1 MINTDLIA
9 ENLRKAIGEDNAI
22 WHNPIGKNTYP
33 VVFTNGK
40 DNKLTTEVNN
50 LHLENVK
57 AVKGFKSNRWIMHKD
72 LKKNNIYVKKGQ
84 KGSYITNKNDG
95 SKICVFNVDQL
106 ELPQDHYL
114 VTVPETKEFEKNLNL
129 EKIIKF
135 TGVNV
140 IEEDVEKSYYDINKN
155 EIHIAKRESYSS
167 STAFYTSVMHEIAH
181 YSSVKLGTTISSDM
195 NSDMYAKEEIIAEI
209 TSYMLASS
217 NGIPYS
223 ALTNNAVY
231 IKTWLNQFEEDE
243 INKILS
249 ECIVKASENVK
260 LINTLSAEN
269 KKFEERSED
278 IVELDILTIEDFNNI
293 KNLGAFYSESKKC
306 FYIDT
311 KIHDI
316 ENFRNYI
323 TKSITQQSQQENDV
337 DDIDQR
343 ESLNNVYAI
352 NSNSPNDEYDLP
364 PFDIDDIPPFEIEES
379 VDNINNTEIENQ
391 ESNQEQNLKQQSLQE
406 QEDSYSDDEQT
417 SEEDEDLTKSE
428 NYDNY
433 LTQVNQESIDKNTD
447 KIYTDVKEVQN
458 VSIQNVNNYNEEE
471 KDARFENKLESV
483 STDRSQ
489 DSGSGGFSE
498 ISEEI
503 RRNDNGNVANDSEV
517 RPNER
522 GTGSNES
529 SLSRSTKRQDRDQ
542 DEEKSGIES
551 NSTNDSIIREV
562 GENQGDVRRGAT
574 GVRVRENV
582 GSESYTTQQNG
593 NSNSNNSFGTVQSD
607 GYTTYLSNGNGR
619 PISVDPKR
627 TDWLENTTSSDL
639 GGFNTETNNETN
651 VGTLRR
657 GEDGRSGL
665 SEQSGERH
673 SNAVEQLGDSTN
685 GRTIQESRE
694 RGTETIRNQPL
705 SGDNRGNREGSVFNE
720 RGEMVVEEDRIFNQE
735 SSETIKRNAGERR
748 TGELFNSDRRTS
760 GEDVSSSSN
769 SIDERDLSERTG
781 EISGNERVNV
791 GRKSSLFT
799 DLYANNKLDKSQ
811 LSGVPVDFVITDQ
824 NLGEGT
830 PKEKFANNI
839 AAIKVLQQLEN
850 EKRYA
855 TDYEQVI
862 LSRYVGWGGLSNA
875 FNSEKP
881 EWKNEY
887 NELKNLLSS
896 DEWDA
901 ARLTTLTSFYTSP
914 VVIENMYKTLER
926 MNFNGGYVL
935 EPGCGVGNFLGKMPE
950 SLARNSSRTG
960 IELDSISARIASFLY
975 PKSEIMIAG
984 YQEIDSSKKYDVVI
998 GNVPFSDIKVHDKD
1012 YRDLSVNQGLKQVKI
1027 KPSLHN
1033 YFFVKSIDKV
1043 KEGGVIALI
1052 TSSSTMDSKN
1062 DAVRQYLAKHCE
1074 FLGAVRLPNTT
1085 FKKNAGTE
1093 VISDIIFLKKR
1104 TEIQFDLRNEPWIN
1118 SVASSVDSDCNINAY
1133 FESHPEM
1140 IVGDLKASTN
1150 QYGKSLTVD
1159 LEPELL
1165 NQELQAKL
1173 SLIEGQFNARES
1185 NDVDKSEE
1193 KIKSNFSRDEIGTFV
1208 QEASGIYYIEDEK
1221 TKTRVDLSKTQ
1232 MKKLLQF
1239 MDLVKAYDDII
1250 DIQLTG
1256 CTDEDLKEQQE
1267 NLKNVYDSFTEKG
1280 DKLISVS
1287 RSFSFLKKDY
1297 RFNKIRALEKIK
1309 DGKLLSLSD
1318 IFTKR
1323 TINAKSERSI
1333 RTINDAIYSSL
1344 IETGAI
1350 NFDFISGVLNKEKQ
1364 ECFDE
1369 IKDRLYRLPE
1379 SESNDLFEDWVLAE
1393 DYLSGDIY
1401 EKLLLAEEK
1410 AKQDPAF
1417 ERNVEALKNVL
1428 PERIPL
1434 KDIGFNIGSAWL
1446 PKDIV
1451 NRFIQEN
1458 YGSGFNVRE
1467 VAGRFVVGFDNN
1479 KHNYISEQYENRE
1492 ALCLD
1497 KGRPT
1502 IERVCDHLNHLLSG
1516 QEVTPPKFSDN
1527 TSEMK
1532 KIRTIENVEKVNL
1545 HLEEMRKKF
1554 KNSILSYENP
1564 KESVLIEE
1572 IFNQKF
1578 NGYVNREY
1586 TGANLDF
1593 AEKSSL
1599 VTLRPHQISAVE
1611 RMLIGGNTLL
1621 AHEVGAGKTYEM
1633 IAAAME
1639 GKRLGLTNKN
1649 LIVVP
1654 KAVIG
1659 QFATSIQHLYPK
1671 ANVLMLDDIKNLNQ
1685 KEREV
1690 LTSRIASGNY
1700 DIVLIT
1706 HDQLKKMSLSSETQN
1721 KYLEKKLNEIQ
1732 EFLEANPKKGDN
1744 KFIVDLMEKYEKFY
1758 TNKIEELKEDKDK
1771 SIPFEK
1777 LGIDR
1782 IFVDEAHL
1790 FKNLLEITENGHVK
1804 GVSLS
1809 NAERSINLTMIT
1821 NYLNEKYGDS
1831 RVVLATGTPISNN
1844 ITEMYVMM
1852 RYVCPNLLDK
1862 LNIKSLDSFI
1872 YSFCKK
1878 ETDMELTATGEYKKT
1893 ERIKSFENIPELMK
1907 IARQSW
1913 DIKTMKELD
1922 YIKLPKSK
1930 TFVVDVPASETQ
1942 KKFFEEIKE
1951 RALAIKN
1958 KKVKPDEDNM
1968 LKITNDGKKIAI
1980 DSRLYDP
1987 FAPSDSLKIAKVCEN
2002 VARIYKDD
2010 PNNLDTQLIMSD
2022 IGIPNAAKS
2031 FTVYDEIKSQLVDF
2045 GIPEDQIAFIHDFEK
2060 EDQKAN
2066 LFDKVNKGEI
2076 RVLLGSTGKL
2086 GTGVNVQ
2093 ENLKAIHHVD
2103 VPWRPSDVAQRNG
2116 RIVRQGNKHEEV
2128 EIYHYVTEGS
2138 FDSFMYQ
2145 TLRNKSN
2152 FTNQILRPVTELESR
2167 EIEIDDRDSLTFE
2180 EAMAASADDDRL
2192 AVKYKL
2198 EKEIKKLNLMKKAHN
2213 ENLLDAQDKLRPQGA
2228 IQRLLTSAEKET
2240 NELMDLKVKSKLDEP
2255 AEFNSYGQVVDYEN
2269 LNNSIRYRK
2278 ETMGV
2283 EADYLPRVG
2292 LVTYRNFRLR
2302 FKCVNNTDGKE
2313 RYIISTH
2320 TNGLDIRV
2328 NVNGNSKTWGKALD
2342 KAIVK
2347 AMETKDKDIQTYRDN
2362 AVRQKERC
2370 EQIVKNPDF
2379 AKEKEL
2385 NEKLASYDELLKI
2398 EKAYSA
2404 EEYKKITR
2412 SPELYEVWKEHNS
2425 NSFIEE
2431 KFAENLSDGRF
2442 WKRPLTES
2450 DFDMARVKLVDV
2462 HEKARVYLSLP
2473 PEETREAVVKGAKYD
2488 DKNRAFYTTS
2498 DDKNFEE
2505 IKSLQDKEN
2514 QKPKVY
2520 IPNTLY
2526 NERGELKQL
2535 GAKWDPNAKSW
2546 YINSNETKP
2555 KGFEKWFDKVESK
2568 EKTTEK
2574 IIPQHTYWINNAY
2587 YHEKEEL
2594 KSLGAKWDPNAKS
2607 WYIKTDEIMPKGFE
2621 KWIDRESEKL
2631 ERNNNFALETS
2642 EDAITEMLKDMRENG
2657 MIIDRHKLSFSGSLA
2672 KGRCSCEG
2680 DRSGEESGWY
2690 CIHLDGCPTLVM
2702 QNHKKESTQQVKKY
2716 PTKESLSRLKNIS
2729 NSSRKNFTK
2738 QIVTEHQNN
2747 DKQHDLDKLNRE
2759 KNYEQKSK
2767 LLTFEYANSKQAET
2781 KDSAYLMSK
2790 GVEATKG
2797 IYIKSIR
2804 DKQYTCIPFFN
2815 IDGKIT
2821 TKQYIDEQG
2830 NKRFETG
2837 GKKAGSFHVI
2847 NGFDMLNTSTAGII
2861 IAEGYATA
2869 NTVNEATNGKYSVIA
2884 AGDCGNLENVAKAI
2898 RSKYPNKDIIIA
2910 ADNDHIR
2917 EDNVG
2922 LKHATQAAKN
2932 VGAMLVY
2939 PSFSFGVKASDFNDL
2954 KKISGIEVV
2963 RSSIREQLLTQI
2975 SNAKKLQQ
2983 EHNNSRRIN

>member
-114 VTVPETKEFEKNLNL
+114 VTVPGTKEFEKNLNL
-129 EKIIKF
+129 EEIIKF

-195 NSDMYAKEEIIAEI
+195 NSDMYAKEEIVAEI

-231 IKTWLNQFEEDE
+231 IKTWLNQFEDDE

-249 ECIVKASENVK
+249 ECIVKAFENVK

-323 TKSITQQSQQENDV
+323 TKSIAQQSQQENDV

-352 NSNSPNDEYDLP
+352 NSNSPNDEYDL
-364 PFDIDDIPPFEIEES
+364 PPFEIEES

-428 NYDNY
+428 NFDNY

-447 KIYTDVKEVQN
+447 KNYTDVKEVQN
-458 VSIQNVNNYNEEE
+458 VSIQNVNNYNEEP
-471 KDARFENKLESV
+471 KDVRFENKLESV

-489 DSGSGGFSE
+489 DSGSGGLSE
-498 ISEEI
+498 VSTTERSNE
-503 RRNDNGNVANDSEV
+503 RRNGSNYSDV
-517 RPNER
+517 RSNER

-529 SLSRSTKRQDRDQ
+529 SISGSTERQDRDQ
-542 DEEKSGIES
+542 NKEEFRIKS
-551 NSTNDSIIREV
+551 NAANDSNLQQVMR
-562 GENQGDVRRGAT
+562 NS
-574 GVRVRENV
+574 ENV
-582 GSESYTTQQNG
+582 GGGSIGSRISENDGGASNNSLQNEY
-593 NSNSNNSFGTVQSD
+593 SNSNNGSRIVQSD
-607 GYTTYLSNGNGR
+607 GITTHLSNRNDGSLSGDARR
-619 PISVDPKR
+619 PDVVE
-627 TDWLENTTSSDL
+627 TVTSSDL
-639 GGFNTETNNETN
+639 GSSNTETYIETKE
-651 VGTLRR
+651 GAGHR
-657 GEDGRSGL
+657 GDVGRSGL
-665 SEQSGERH
+665 SEQSGERF
-673 SNAVEQLGDSTN
+673 SDTVEQLGDTTN
-685 GRTIQESRE
+685 GRTIQESGDRVV
-694 RGTETIRNQPL
+694 ETIRDRPL
-705 SGDNRGNREGSVFNE
+705 SGDNRGNRGGSLFNE
-720 RGEMVVEEDRIFNQE
+720 RGEMVVEEDRISNQE
-735 SSETIKRNAGERR
+735 SSEKNTENVGGRGNSEGIFDKARESSR
-748 TGELFNSDRRTS
+748 T
-760 GEDVSSSSN
+760 DVSNSSSSTE
-769 SIDERDLSERTG
+769 DRVTTGRTG
-781 EISGNERVNV
+781 EISDNERVNG

-811 LSGVPVDFVITDQ
+811 LNGVPVDFVITDQ

-830 PKEKFANNI
+830 PREKFANNI

-855 TDYEQVI
+855 TNEEQII
-862 LSRYVGWGGLSNA
+862 LSKYVGWGGLSNA
-875 FNSEKP
+875 FNSQRP
-881 EWKNEY
+881 EWSNEY
-887 NELKNLLSS
+887 NELKSLLSS
-896 DEWDA
+896 DEWEA

-914 VVIENMYKTLER
+914 VVIDNMYQTLER

-984 YQEIDSSKKYDVVI
+984 YQEIDRTKKYDVVI

-1027 KPSLHN
+1027 NPSLHN

-1043 KEGGVIALI
+1043 KEGGIIALI

-1062 DAVRQYLAKHCE
+1062 DAVRHYIAQHCE

-1085 FKKNAGTE
+1085 FKKNAGTD
-1093 VISDIIFLKKR
+1093 VVSDILFLKKR
-1104 TEIQFDLRNEPWIN
+1104 ANLKFDIRNESWIN
-1118 SVASSVDSDCNINAY
+1118 SVASSVDSDCNINEY
-1133 FESHPEM
+1133 YETHPEM
-1140 IVGDLKASTN
+1140 IVGDLKSSTN
-1150 QYGKSLTVD
+1150 QFGKTLTVD
-1159 LEPELL
+1159 LDSEQL
-1165 NQELQAKL
+1165 NQELQTKL
-1173 SLIEGQFNARES
+1173 SLIEGEFNARES
-1185 NDVDKSEE
+1185 AKVDRDEE
-1193 KIKSNFSRDEIGTFV
+1193 KTKSNFSRDEIGTFV
-1208 QEASGIYYIEDEK
+1208 RETSGIYYIENEN
-1221 TKTRVDLSKTQ
+1221 TKTRVDLSSVKI
-1232 MKKLLQF
+1232 KKLDQYF
-1239 MDLVKAYDDII
+1239 DLVKAYDNIVDR
-1250 DIQLTG
+1250 QLEG
-1256 CTDEDLKEQQE
+1256 CSDEELAEEQTK
-1267 NLKNVYDSFTEKG
+1267 LKNAYDVFTDNGKN
-1280 DKLISVS
+1280 LISIS
-1287 RSFSFLKKDY
+1287 KSFSFLKEDY
-1297 RFNKIRALEKIK
+1297 RFNKLRALENIK
-1309 DGKLLSLSD
+1309 DKELVSLSD

-1323 TINAKSERSI
+1323 TINAKPERKI
-1333 RTINDAIYSSL
+1333 NTINDAVYASI

-1350 NFDFISGVLNKEKQ
+1350 NFEFVSGVLNKDKK

-1379 SESNDLFEDWVLAE
+1379 SESNDLYEDWVLAE

-1401 EKLLLAEEK
+1401 EKLALAEEK
-1410 AKQDPAF
+1410 AKTDPAF

-1428 PERIPL
+1428 PERVQL

-1446 PKDIV
+1446 SKNIV
-1451 NRFIQEN
+1451 ESFIQKN
-1458 YGSGFNVRE
+1458 YGEAYYLRDVG
-1467 VAGRFVVGFDNN
+1467 GRFVVGFEAKNN
-1479 KHNYISEQYENRE
+1479 SYMSEQDENRQ
-1492 ALCLD
+1492 ALCID
-1497 KGRPT
+1497 QGRPT
-1502 IERVCDHLNHLLSG
+1502 VDRICKRLNILLSG
-1516 QEVTPPKFSDN
+1516 KEVTPPKFSN
-1527 TSEMK
+1527 KTSE
-1532 KIRTIENVEKVNL
+1532 IEIERIIEDVEKVNI
-1545 HLEEMRKKF
+1545 HLEQMREKF
-1554 KNSILSYENP
+1554 KKSILSYEDP
-1564 KESVLIEE
+1564 VKSVLVEDIY
-1572 IFNQKF
+1572 NKKF

-1611 RMLIGGNTLL
+1611 RMLLGGNTLL

-1639 GKRLGLTNKN
+1639 GKRLGLTNKSM
-1649 LIVVP
+1649 IVVP

-1659 QFATSIQHLYPK
+1659 QFANSIQHLYPK
-1671 ANVLMLDDIKNLNQ
+1671 ANVLMLDDIKNIGK
-1685 KEREV
+1685 KERNV

-1706 HDQLKKMSLSSETQN
+1706 HDQLEAMPLSAEIQSS
-1721 KYLEKKLNEIQ
+1721 YLAKKLSEIQ
-1732 EFLEANPKKGDN
+1732 AFLDANPKNNKGHN
-1744 KFIVDLMEKYEKFY
+1744 KYILGLMKKYKDFY
-1758 TNKIEELKEDKDK
+1758 EEKIEELGEKKDK
-1771 SIPFEK
+1771 SIEFEK

-1790 FKNLLEITENGHVK
+1790 FKNLLEVTENGHVK

-1809 NAERSINLTMIT
+1809 NAERSMNLTMIT
-1821 NYLNEKYGDS
+1821 NYLNEKYGDT

-1852 RYVCPNLLDK
+1852 RYVCPTLLDK

-1878 ETDMELTATGEYKKT
+1878 EHDMELTAAGEYKQT

-1907 IARQSW
+1907 IARESW

-1922 YIKLPKSK
+1922 YIKLPKAK
-1930 TFVVDVPASETQ
+1930 TYVVDIPASETQ

-1951 RALAIKN
+1951 RALAIK
-1958 KKVKPDEDNM
+1958 KKIVNPKEDNM
-1968 LKITNDGKKIAI
+1968 LKLTNDGKKIAI

-1987 FAPSDSLKIAKVCEN
+1987 DSPGDSLKIETICEN
-2002 VARIYKDD
+2002 VARIYKAD

-2022 IGIPNAAKS
+2022 LGVPNSNKS
-2031 FTVYDEIKSQLVDF
+2031 FTVYDEIKKQLVNL
-2045 GIPEDQIAFIHDFEK
+2045 GIPKEQIAFIHDYEK
-2060 EDQKAN
+2060 EEQKAN
-2066 LFDKVNKGEI
+2066 LLEKVNKGEI

-2152 FTNQILRPVTELESR
+2152 FTNQILRPIKELESR
-2167 EIEIDDRDSLTFE
+2167 DIEIDDRDSLTYE
-2180 EAMAASADDDRL
+2180 EAMAASADDDRI
-2192 AVKYKL
+2192 AIKYKL
-2198 EKEIKKLNLMKKAHN
+2198 EKEIKKLELMKKSHN
-2213 ENLLDAQDKLRPQGA
+2213 EDLFDAQEKLQPRGGV
-2228 IQRLLTSAEKET
+2228 QRLLDSAEREKIELKGNKEFFNLDKPEMLRT
-2240 NELMDLKVKSKLDEP
+2240 RYGRNPISNEMFNERIKILKKSV
-2255 AEFNSYGQVVDYEN
+2255 GVDTDYIQGIFVEYRG
-2269 LNNSIRYRK
+2269 LN
-2278 ETMGV
+2278 
-2283 EADYLPRVG
+2283 
-2292 LVTYRNFRLR
+2292 LR
-2302 FKCVNNTDGKE
+2302 FRCVNPNDGKE
-2313 RYIISTH
+2313 RYIISSDSR
-2320 TNGLDIRV
+2320 GLEIRV
-2328 NVNGNSKTWGKALD
+2328 NVNGNSKTWAKAIDKAIGKAL
-2342 KAIVK
+2342 
-2347 AMETKDKDIQTYRDN
+2347 ETKEKDIQTYYEN
-2362 AVRQKERC
+2362 ALQQKERC
-2370 EQIVKNPDF
+2370 EKILKNPEF
-2379 AKEKEL
+2379 SKEEEL
-2385 NEKLASYDELLKI
+2385 NKKLSSYDELLKI
-2398 EKAYSA
+2398 EKFYSA
-2404 EEYKKITR
+2404 EQYKKITR
-2412 SPELYEVWKEHNS
+2412 SPELYEVWKENNS
-2425 NSFIEE
+2425 NIFIEE
-2431 KFAENLSDGRF
+2431 KFDENVSNERL
-2442 WKRPLTES
+2442 WNKPLTES
-2450 DFDMARVKLVDV
+2450 DFDMARKPIVDV
-2462 HEKARVYLSLP
+2462 NEKARVYLSLP
-2473 PEETREAVVKGAKYD
+2473 PEEMREAVAKGVEYD
-2488 DKNRAFYTTS
+2488 DKKQSFYTTS
-2498 DDKNFEE
+2498 DSKNFKE
-2505 IKSLQDKEN
+2505 IKALQDKAN

-2520 IPNTLY
+2520 IPNTVFT
-2526 NERGELKQL
+2526 EKGELKQL
-2535 GAKWDPNAKSW
+2535 GAKWDPKAKSW
-2546 YINSNETKP
+2546 YVNTNETRP
-2555 KGFEKWFDKVESK
+2555 KGFEKWFERSQKDLEILKNK
-2568 EKTTEK
+2568 EKLDNMP
-2574 IIPQHTYWINNAY
+2574 IVQVYIPGAY
-2587 YHEKEEL
+2587 YHEREEL
-2594 KSLGAKWDPNAKS
+2594 KELGAKWDPKAKS
-2607 WYIKTDEIMPKGFE
+2607 WYVNSNETRPKGFE
-2621 KWIDRESEKL
+2621 KWFERSEKKI
-2631 ERNNNFALETS
+2631 ERNNNFALEST
-2642 EDAITEMLKDMRENG
+2642 EDAINEMLKDMRENG
-2657 MIIDRHKLSFSGSLA
+2657 MIINRYNLSFDGSLA
-2672 KGRCSCEG
+2672 KGRCRCEG
-2680 DRSGEESGWY
+2680 DHNGQESGWY

-2702 QNHKKESTQQVKKY
+2702 QNHKKESTQRVKKY

-2729 NSSRKNFTK
+2729 HNSSRKNFAK

-2747 DKQHDLDKLNRE
+2747 DNQHDLDKLNRE

-2797 IYIKSIR
+2797 IYMKSIK

-2837 GKKAGSFHVI
+2837 CKKTGSFHVI

-2869 NTVNEATNGKYSVIA
+2869 NTVNEATNGKYSVVA
-2884 AGDCGNLENVAKAI
+2884 AGDCGNLENVAKVI
-2898 RSKYPNKDIIIA
+2898 REKYPNKDIIIA

-2939 PSFSFGVKASDFNDL
+2939 PSFFFGVKASDFNDL

-2975 SNAKKLQQ
+2975 SNAKKLQ
-2983 EHNNSRRIN
+2983 HNNSRRN